1 MPLRGTAQE
10 RAPLAP
16 PGDGDGAAPN
26 GGASAACSPCPWS
39 SSSTSY
45 FVVFACSV
53 AILLGY
59 DIGVMSGA
67 ALAIEQS
74 LGLTVVQKQV
84 VVGSLNFVSGFGAL
98 LVGRLCDSIG
108 RRACI
113 TASMLLYALGSAI
126 MLGSQGFHVLLA
138 GP

>member
-1 MPLRGTAQE
+1 MHEEEERMPLRGTAQE

-74 LGLTVVQKQV
+74 LQAI
-84 VVGSLNFVSGFGAL
+84 SERWAEIDNGA
-98 LVGRLCDSIG
+98 S
-108 RRACI
+108 
-113 TASMLLYALGSAI
+113 
-126 MLGSQGFHVLLA
+126 
-138 GP
+138 